1 MQTVCIFCGSN
12 AGGSAAYAEATRRL
26 VRAIAAQGL
35 RIVFGGGNVGLMG
48 VVAETA
54 VRAGTHIIGVTPR
67 RLLEREMVHTGLSE
81 LHVLDSMHER
91 KVLMSRLADAFV
103 VLPGG
108 MGTLD
113 ELFEVATL
121 NQLGVHEKA
130 CGILNVAGFFDHL
143 RAYLDHAVDQ
153 RFINAAHRDMLLVD
167 DEPERLLQRM
177 KTWKMPQV
185 SKWMDKKTGN
195 NTGDNTGNNAPA
207 TP

>member
-1 MQTVCIFCGSN
+1 MHTICIFCGSN
-12 AGGSAAYAEATRRL
+12 AGGSAAYADAARRL
-26 VRAIAAQGL
+26 VRAIAAQGM

-48 VVAETA
+48 VVAEAA
-54 VRAGTHIIGVTPR
+54 VEAGVSIVGVTPR

-91 KVLMSRLADAFV
+91 KVLMTKLADAFV

-130 CGILNVAGFFDHL
+130 CGMLNVAGFFDHL

-167 DEPERLLQRM
+167 DDPERLLQRM
-177 KTWKMPQV
+177 KAWKMPQV
-185 SKWMDKKTGN
+185 SKWMDK
-195 NTGDNTGNNAPA
+195 APA
-207 TP
+207 GS